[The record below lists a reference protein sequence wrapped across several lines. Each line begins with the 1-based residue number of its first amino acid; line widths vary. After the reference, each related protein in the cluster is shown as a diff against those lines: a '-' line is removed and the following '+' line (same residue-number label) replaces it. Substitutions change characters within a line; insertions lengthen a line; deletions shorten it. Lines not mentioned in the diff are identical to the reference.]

1 MTVTRLRA
9 RHGLQ
14 RRPAVLLG
22 VEHLHRANSLDSPAG
37 GQTVRKLHADGNLRP
52 QRRARPAAS
61 ASAAAP
67 TNFVSRCRKPK
78 PCFRDTSRSFL
89 YRGGGNRR
97 AHRISCRSRPQPRGG
112 GDRIG
117 LQLVPSV
124 GFGIIGPKYAERLGL
139 EIHACHYRRRKG
151 VAGHRSGRA
160 WPCVRLATH
169 SQHSIAGHFR
179 FAVILF
185 ILHRRMGRRVRGL
198 GSESRLAVGGNGR
211 IRLQGN
217 PQS

>member
-9 RHGLQ
+9 RGMDFNVVQLFFSVSNTSIVPTTSTGPPAVRPSESSMPTGIFAHSGERAPQRRHRRQ
-14 RRPAVLLG
+14 RRPTLCLAV
-22 VEHLHRANSLDSPAG
+22 V
-37 GQTVRKLHADGNLRP
+37 
-52 QRRARPAAS
+52 
-61 ASAAAP
+61 
-67 TNFVSRCRKPK
+67 KPK

-139 EIHACHYRRRKG
+139 EIHATIDMLGLHSLAAIDVETPVDCGTDDLVRTLWDRLHWRPDHQDRR
-151 VAGHRSGRA
+151 
-160 WPCVRLATH
+160 C
-169 SQHSIAGHFR
+169 
-179 FAVILF
+179 
-185 ILHRRMGRRVRGL
+185 
-198 GSESRLAVGGNGR
+198 
-211 IRLQGN
+211 
-217 PQS
+217 